1 MPTRLTIRFDFDG
14 ERRLGP
20 GKIALL
26 ESIAETGSISGAGR
40 KHAMS
45 YRRAWLLVEELNRIF
60 GEALVTARPGGAGGG
75 GAALTP
81 AGERVVA
88 LYREAERKMRA
99 AAEKEIAGI
108 EEAVADALSDPGSP
122 AARAATPP
130 APHPATSPRT
140 QASVGRKRGERKN
153 GAATASPRARGEAG

>member
-26 ESIAETGSISGAGR
+26 EAIAGTGSISAAGR
-40 KHAMS
+40 AHELS
-45 YRRAWLLVEELNRIF
+45 HRRVWLLVEELNHLF
-60 GEALVTARPGGAGGG
+60 GQPLVTARPGGVKGG

-88 LYREAERKMRA
+88 LYREAEAKMRLSA
-99 AAEKEIAGI
+99 VLEIAHLESALAGAEGI
-108 EEAVADALSDPGSP
+108 GKILDRLV
-122 AARAATPP
+122 
-130 APHPATSPRT
+130 T
-140 QASVGRKRGERKN
+140 QHSYQTETR
-153 GAATASPRARGEAG
+153 ASPPCRCSDSE